1 MNLDKSINIQDST
14 NAQLS
19 LSACYVQPFIHLYN
33 GDGVAGMA
41 SIPSNSVKCVLTDPP
56 YLYLK
61 GQKLEREFDEYL
73 YFKKCKR
80 VLRDDG
86 FIVLFGRG
94 KSFYRWNT
102 ILSELGFQFKEEF
115 IWDKGYCTSPL
126 MSISRVHETISV
138 FTKKNGVLNKVKVP
152 YLEMKYN
159 DFESIIT
166 DVKRL
171 KTTFKNTKSLDA
183 VIKYLE
189 DNTRDTS
196 DAWQAN
202 NISISSDITKED
214 RSVSVMRSI
223 QSGMNEK
230 TIVRADRYETKTF
243 TKHGV
248 NADERKSGDRCVNVI
263 NSITQ
268 GMNEKTIIGEGRDH
282 YNTIHPTQKPVSL
295 LKRLLNLTTKKGD
308 LVVDNFA
315 GSCSTGIA
323 ASQLE
328 REFIGWEID
337 EEYYLKAVERIKA
350 NVVQLGL
357 F

>member
-1 MNLDKSINIQDST
+1 MIDRNTEAPMTQNP
-14 NAQLS
+14 
-19 LSACYVQPFIHLYN
+19 CYQQPFIKLFN
-33 GDGVAGMA
+33 GDGVAGLSAIKSSSAQCM
-41 SIPSNSVKCVLTDPP
+41 LTDPP

-61 GQKLEREFDEYL
+61 GQRLEREFDEKL
-73 YFKKCKR
+73 FFSECKR
-80 VLRDDG
+80 ILNDNG

-94 KSFYRWNT
+94 TSFYRWNT
-102 ILSELGFQFKEEF
+102 ILADLGFKFKEEF
-115 IWDKGYCTSPL
+115 VWDKGYCTSPL

-138 FTKKNGVLNKVKVP
+138 FTKKNGTLNKVKVP
-152 YLEMKYN
+152 YLEMKHN

-166 DVKRL
+166 DIKRL

-202 NISISSDITKED
+202 NVSISSDITKED

-230 TIVRADRYETKTF
+230 TIVRADRYECKTF
-243 TKHGV
+243 TKYGV
-248 NADERKSGDRCVNVI
+248 NADERLTGDRCVNVI

-308 LVVDNFA
+308 IVLDSFA
-315 GSCSTGIA
+315 GSCSTAIA

-337 EEYYLKAVERIKA
+337 EEYYKKAVERIKS